1 MSMHKNT
8 SKQLVVKTHS
18 SDMGD
23 VSFEPL
29 ERQHTQSS
37 TCPVS
42 ALTTVLLN
50 TGTEETLFY
59 RRETQSVNT
68 DWAH

>member
-1 MSMHKNT
+1 
-8 SKQLVVKTHS
+8 
-18 SDMGD
+18 MGD

-42 ALTTVLLN
+42 TLTTVLLN

-59 RRETQSVNT
+59 RRETQSMNT